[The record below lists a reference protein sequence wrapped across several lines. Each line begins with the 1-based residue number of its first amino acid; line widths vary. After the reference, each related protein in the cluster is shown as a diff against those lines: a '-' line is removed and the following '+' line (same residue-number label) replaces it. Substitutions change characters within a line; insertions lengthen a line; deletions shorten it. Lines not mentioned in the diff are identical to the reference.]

1 MANALRLAAAY
12 QNFSLLSCRFPLHS
26 QKFVLSNS
34 SGMRGATKASR
45 DKEIFL
51 GGG

>member
-12 QNFSLLSCRFPLHS
+12 QNFSLLSCRFPNS
-26 QKFVLSNS
+26 QKFVLSNA
-34 SGMRGATKASR
+34 SGMRGAIKASR